1 FFPEQIGLSLS
12 GVLLLTVDPTQW
24 LSNAYIQ
31 CVAYSGSERDANDQ
45 LDAQDQIGPL
55 DQQINAAF
63 DFVRRN
69 MRTAAAKSIG

>member
-1 FFPEQIGLSLS
+1 
-12 GVLLLTVDPTQW
+12 
-24 LSNAYIQ
+24 

-69 MRTAAAKSIG
+69 MRTAAAKSIGRVDIPQYDLGAVFEAIVNAAAHRDYSMT